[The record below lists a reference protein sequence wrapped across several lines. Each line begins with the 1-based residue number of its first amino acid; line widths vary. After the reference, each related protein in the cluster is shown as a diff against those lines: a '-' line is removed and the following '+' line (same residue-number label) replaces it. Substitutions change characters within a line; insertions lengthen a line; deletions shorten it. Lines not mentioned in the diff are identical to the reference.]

1 MSYNQEFMKRAI
13 ELANE
18 CAQYDEVPVGALI
31 VKDGTIVAESGN
43 FKERNNNAV
52 CHAEIMAISKAAKVL
67 DNWWLDGCELYVTL
81 EPCAM
86 CAGAMVNARIKAVY
100 FGAYDEKTG
109 ACGSK
114 INVLEKGLFNHNI
127 EVSGGHCEQECAR
140 LLSDFFRKKRGK

>member
-1 MSYNQEFMKRAI
+1 MSYNKEFMKRAI

-109 ACGSK
+109 ASGSK

>member
-1 MSYNQEFMKRAI
+1 MNRAI
-13 ELANE
+13 RLASE
-18 CAQYDEVPVGALI
+18 CTQYDEVPVGAII
-31 VKDGTIVAESGN
+31 VKDGTIIAESGN

-52 CHAEIMAISKAAKVL
+52 CHAEVMAISKAAKVL
-67 DNWWLDGCELYVTL
+67 DNWWLDGCEMYVTL

-114 INVLEKGLFNHNI
+114 INVLEKGLFNHDI

-140 LLSDFFRKKRGK
+140 LLSDFFRKKRENKKQ

>member
-1 MSYNQEFMKRAI
+1 MNRAI
-13 ELANE
+13 RLANE

-31 VKDGTIVAESGN
+31 VKDGTIIAESGN

-52 CHAEIMAISKAAKVL
+52 CHAEVMAISKAAKVL
-67 DNWWLDGCELYVTL
+67 DNWWLDGCEMYVTL

-114 INVLEKGLFNHNI
+114 INVLEKGLFNHDI

-140 LLSDFFRKKRGK
+140 LLSDFFRKKRENKKQ

>member
-1 MSYNQEFMKRAI
+1 MNRAI
-13 ELANE
+13 RLASE
-18 CAQYDEVPVGALI
+18 CAQYDEVPVGAII
-31 VKDGTIVAESGN
+31 VKDGTVVAESGN

-52 CHAEIMAISKAAKVL
+52 CHAEVMAISKAAKVL
-67 DNWWLDGCELYVTL
+67 DNWWLDGCEMYVTL

-114 INVLEKGLFNHNI
+114 INVLEKGLFNHDI

-140 LLSDFFRKKRGK
+140 LLSDFFMKKRENKKQ